1 MFRVAGGVFGPGVL
15 PEPPPATSELA
26 SVSAVTRG
34 KTCYSEG
41 NNLRLQDITA
51 AILAHLCRGDS
62 PRSSFVLQLNALT
75 QAAVVTPTRL
85 LMSCLSNLE
94 TSLILLH
101 LITFTP
107 N

>member
-51 AILAHLCRGDS
+51 AILAHQRRQPEIQFCSSAECSDTGRGSDAY
-62 PRSSFVLQLNALT
+62 P
-75 QAAVVTPTRL
+75 
-85 LMSCLSNLE
+85 
-94 TSLILLH
+94 
-101 LITFTP
+101 TP
-107 N
+107 NELSL